1 MWLAWLGIWLGIS
14 NTCGGM
20 WSNWE
25 GQNREIDEKRDEDC
39 VKEWFQLD
47 RVKFDRDA
55 VRGREALGIGNCS
68 ISIRGGSELEL
79 A

>member
-1 MWLAWLGIWLGIS
+1 MAWLGIWLGIS
-14 NTCGGM
+14 RTCGAM
-20 WSNWE
+20 WSNGE
-25 GQNREIDEKRDEDC
+25 GQNREIDEKHDENC
-39 VKEWFQLD
+39 FKEGFQLD

-55 VRGREALGIGNCS
+55 ERSREALGIANCS